1 MAAAVQ
7 HREKE
12 GDATADAAFAI
23 RLAAAVGIDLPEA
36 CVAGVVANLALLREH
51 QARLDDFALPG
62 DLPGDVDLQ
71 A

>member
-1 MAAAVQ
+1 MVAAVQ
-7 HREKE
+7 HREMQ

-36 CVAGVVANLALLREH
+36 CVAGVAANLALLCEH
-51 QARLDDFALPG
+51 QARLDDFALPS
-62 DLPGDVDLQ
+62 DVDSQ